1 MTIFTRTLGGIKA
14 SGLTLATTLGGI
26 LMAIQIGTAS
36 PAQAACSGMTD
47 PITGQCWTGSA
58 AGSGIS
64 GTGGTCLPGRLGLCL
79 GALQNSQLPG
89 DNLPTNTSITSGRES
104 WP

>member
-1 MTIFTRTLGGIKA
+1 MTISIKARGGIKA
-14 SGLTLATTLGGI
+14 SGLMLAMTIGGI
-26 LMAIQIGTAS
+26 VMATQIVIAS

-47 PITGQCWTGSA
+47 PVTGMCWTGSE

-79 GALQNSQLPG
+79 GALQNSPVPGATLPK
-89 DNLPTNTSITSGRES
+89 NTGVGGLQS